1 METTIGER
9 IAMVRKS
16 QDYTLEKFGE
26 AIGIKKGSV
35 SLLERG
41 INTPADRT
49 IFMICNRFHVSEQW
63 LRTGEGDMFE
73 GLTPSEEIESFL
85 STLAIAGDENFK
97 KRLILYLAQVNYPRP
112 KGHGLVTAQSYERFT
127 PPTFNPNRYC
137 YLKWRY
143 IIGWLTAP
151 FVAEFTLLQ
160 LY

>member
-97 KRLILYLAQVNYPRP
+97 KRLILYLAQI
-112 KGHGLVTAQSYERFT
+112 KDSDWEALERV
-127 PPTFNPNRYC
+127 
-137 YLKWRY
+137 LD
-143 IIGWLTAP
+143 
-151 FVAEFTLLQ
+151 TLLAGKDIIFPPDTKSEK
-160 LY
+160 